1 MFLVGAAD
9 PAEPSLK
16 IWTGAL
22 FGGAKVG
29 SLTRVGYTNEKSGS
43 LRLIF
48 TVYKLVGA
56 EILKKCKN
64 LIRVELVILDQQKT
78 FLRQE
83 TFLNNFSKKK
93 AIGRSLKIKHMEIS

>member
-48 TVYKLVGA
+48 IVYKLVGA

-83 TFLNNFSKKK
+83 TFLNNFSKK
-93 AIGRSLKIKHMEIS
+93 RQLVEV